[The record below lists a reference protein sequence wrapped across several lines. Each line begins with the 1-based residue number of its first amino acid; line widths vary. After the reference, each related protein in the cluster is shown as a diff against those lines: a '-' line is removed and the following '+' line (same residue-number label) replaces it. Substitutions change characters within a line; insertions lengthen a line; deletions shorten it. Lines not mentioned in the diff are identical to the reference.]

1 VPALFYAAIFLSRMT
16 KLILYYVRHGETDWN
31 VEGRLQG
38 WHDPALNALGRRQAG
53 VCADILRG
61 LIKREGRS
69 PIDYPYVASPLQ
81 RARQT
86 AEIIRAALGLVPDD
100 YRVDSR
106 LREIGFGEWEG
117 LTFRDVRSRAPQALA
132 ARERN
137 KWNFVPPGGESYA
150 QVALRMREW
159 YDALDGDTVVIAHG
173 GTARALIGVLGIAPP
188 AEAPSVDI
196 GQGVVYRF
204 ANGSM
209 SRYG

>member
-1 VPALFYAAIFLSRMT
+1 MT
-16 KLILYYVRHGETDWN
+16 RPILYYVRHGETDWN

-38 WHDPALNALGRRQAG
+38 SHDPALNALGRRQAAA
-53 VCADILRG
+53 CADILRN
-61 LIKREGRS
+61 LIDRDGGA
-69 PIDYPYVASPLQ
+69 PLDYPYVASPLQ

-86 AEIIRAALGLVPDD
+86 AEIMRAKLGLAPGD
-100 YRVDSR
+100 YHVDPR

-117 LTFRDVRSRAPQALA
+117 LTLREVRSRSPQALA

-137 KWNFVPPGGESYA
+137 KWDFVPPGGESYA
-150 QVALRMREW
+150 QVAVRMREW
-159 YDALDGDTVVIAHG
+159 YDALDGNTVVIAHG
-173 GTARALIGVLGIAPP
+173 GTARALIGVLGIAAP
-188 AEAPSVDI
+188 AQAPSVDI

>member
-1 VPALFYAAIFLSRMT
+1 MT
-16 KLILYYVRHGETDWN
+16 RPPLYYIRHGETDWN

-38 WHDPALNALGRRQAG
+38 WHDPDLNAVGRRQAA
-53 VCADILRG
+53 VCADILRD
-61 LIKREGRS
+61 LIKRDGRA
-69 PIDYPYVASPLQ
+69 PADYGYVASPLQ

-86 AEIIRAALGLVPDD
+86 AEIMRSALGLDPSG
-100 YRVDSR
+100 YRVDAR

-132 ARERN
+132 ERERN
-137 KWNFVPPGGESYA
+137 KWSFVPPGGESYA
-150 QVALRMREW
+150 QVAVRMREW
-159 YDALDGDTVVIAHG
+159 YDALDGNTVVVAHG
-173 GTARALIGVLGIAPP
+173 GTARALIGLLGITRP

>member
-1 VPALFYAAIFLSRMT
+1 MARP
-16 KLILYYVRHGETDWN
+16 ILYYVRHGETDWN
-31 VEGRLQG
+31 LAGRLQG
-38 WHDPALNALGRRQAG
+38 SHDPALNALGRRQAG
-53 VCADILRG
+53 VCADILRD

-69 PIDYPYVASPLQ
+69 PLDYPYVASPLQ

-86 AEIIRAALGLVPDD
+86 AEIMRAALGLVPDD
-100 YRVDSR
+100 YNVDPR
-106 LREIGFGEWEG
+106 LREISFGEWEG

-137 KWNFVPPGGESYA
+137 KWDFVPPGGESYA

-173 GTARALIGVLGIAPP
+173 GTARALIAVLGIAPP
-188 AEAPSVDI
+188 AEAPSIDI

-204 ANGSM
+204 ADGSM

>member
-1 VPALFYAAIFLSRMT
+1 MT
-16 KLILYYVRHGETDWN
+16 RPVLYYIRHGETDWN

-38 WHDPALNALGRRQAG
+38 WHDPALNAVGRRQAA
-53 VCADILRG
+53 VCAGILRD
-61 LIKREGRS
+61 LIERDGQS
-69 PIDYPYVASPLQ
+69 PADYGYVASPLQ

-86 AEIIRAALGLVPDD
+86 AEIMRAALGLDPGD
-100 YRVDSR
+100 YHVDAR

-132 ARERN
+132 ERERN
-137 KWNFVPPGGESYA
+137 KWGFVPPGGESYA

-159 YDALDGDTVVIAHG
+159 YDALDGKTVVIAHG
-173 GTARALIGVLGIAPP
+173 GTARALIGLLGITRP

-209 SRYG
+209 SRFG

>member
-1 VPALFYAAIFLSRMT
+1 MT
-16 KLILYYVRHGETDWN
+16 GPLLYYIRHGETDWN

-38 WHDPALNALGRRQAG
+38 WHDPALNAVGRRQAA
-53 VCADILRG
+53 VCGDILRD
-61 LIKREGRS
+61 LIKRDGHT
-69 PIDYPYVASPLQ
+69 PADYGYVASPLQ

-86 AEIIRAALGLVPDD
+86 AEIMRAALGLDPGD
-100 YRVDSR
+100 YRVDPR

-132 ARERN
+132 ERERN
-137 KWNFVPPGGESYA
+137 KWSFVPPGGESYA
-150 QVALRMREW
+150 HVAVRMREW
-159 YDALDGDTVVIAHG
+159 YDALDGNTVVIAHG
-173 GTARALIGVLGIAPP
+173 GTARALIGVLGITRP

>member
-1 VPALFYAAIFLSRMT
+1 MT
-16 KLILYYVRHGETDWN
+16 RPVLYYIRHGETDWN

-38 WHDPALNALGRRQAG
+38 WHDPALNAVGRRQAA
-53 VCADILRG
+53 VCADILRD
-61 LIKREGRS
+61 LIERDGQA
-69 PIDYPYVASPLQ
+69 PADYGYVASPLQ

-86 AEIIRAALGLVPDD
+86 AEIMRAALGLDPGD
-100 YRVDSR
+100 YHVDAR

-132 ARERN
+132 ERERN
-137 KWNFVPPGGESYA
+137 KWSFVPPGGESYA

-159 YDALDGDTVVIAHG
+159 YDALDGKTVVVAHG
-173 GTARALIGVLGIAPP
+173 GTARALIGLLGITRP
-188 AEAPSVDI
+188 AEAPSVDV

-209 SRYG
+209 SRFG

>member
-1 VPALFYAAIFLSRMT
+1 MPALFYAAIFLSRMT